1 MLHLKQIFRK
11 GKCSQSFQ
19 NKRFISDTDSGLTL
33 IYILMNLLSG
43 VSDTESESGNASDR
57 GYTSDRDD
65 QPTEILSLVSF
76 QVNSIL
82 NYL

>member
-1 MLHLKQIFRK
+1 
-11 GKCSQSFQ
+11 
-19 NKRFISDTDSGLTL
+19 
-33 IYILMNLLSG
+33 MNLLSG

-76 QVNSIL
+76 QVNTIL
-82 NYL
+82 NYLWVSSR